1 MGVCIC
7 QNSMSYLVLVCVFL
21 FINLHYDLYLN
32 KFDFM
37 KRFIEYLLDARLV
50 NCEER
55 MNQEE
60 AVVDNQGN
68 EKEGDPE
75 FRWRGLAWPMQ

>member
-1 MGVCIC
+1 M
-7 QNSMSYLVLVCVFL
+7 CVFL

-75 FRWRGLAWPMQ
+75 SRWRGLAWRIQ